1 MRIEARCHACSR
13 RYLLDAV
20 FAGTVLPCPA
30 CGASDGLQIR
40 PAARRPPASAVA
52 PQPAAPP
59 KVDDTAPQLPISRL
73 ATEKVDDT
81 VPRRRPVSSP
91 QPPPPEIAQPVDEE
105 IVCPRCKLHFS
116 PGRSEPAVDEAARRT
131 VLVVEDQELF
141 REIACDALAPRF
153 EVKAAA
159 DLAGARTHLA
169 RGSIDLIVLDP
180 KLDHGESGVDLLR
193 DLPARHCP
201 VVIYTDQYESET
213 YGESWERLRQLGA
226 DDLVVKG
233 LHSGESLVRKVREL
247 LGEHWTEDE

>member
-20 FAGTVLPCPA
+20 FAGTVLPCPS

-40 PAARRPPASAVA
+40 PAAKRPPASAVA
-52 PQPAAPP
+52 PRPAAPP

-73 ATEKVDDT
+73 ATAKVDDT
-81 VPRRRPVSSP
+81 VP
-91 QPPPPEIAQPVDEE
+91 PVDEE
-105 IVCPRCKLHFS
+105 IVCPRCRLHFS
-116 PGRSEPAVDEAARRT
+116 PGRSEPAVGDEAARRT

-180 KLDHGESGVDLLR
+180 KLDHGESGIDLLR

-213 YGESWERLRQLGA
+213 NGESWERLRRLGA

>member
-20 FAGTVLPCPA
+20 FAGTVLPCPS

-40 PAARRPPASAVA
+40 PAAKRPSSTA
-52 PQPAAPP
+52 PTKGA
-59 KVDDTAPQLPISRL
+59 DTAPQLPVARPASAR
-73 ATEKVDDT
+73 VDDT
-81 VPRRRPVSSP
+81 VPRRRPLRTPQSP
-91 QPPPPEIAQPVDEE
+91 VGQDPGAVDEE

-131 VLVVEDQELF
+131 VLVVEDKELF
-141 REIACDALAPRF
+141 REIACGALAPRF
-153 EVKAAA
+153 EVKSAA
-159 DLAGARTHLA
+159 DLAAARSHLA
-169 RGSIDLIVLDP
+169 QGPIDLIVLDP
-180 KLDHGESGVDLLR
+180 NLDDGESGIDLLR

-201 VVIYTDQYESET
+201 VVIYTDQDSEA
-213 YGESWERLRQLGA
+213 YGESWERLRRLGA

-233 LHSGESLVRKVREL
+233 LHAGESLARKVREL